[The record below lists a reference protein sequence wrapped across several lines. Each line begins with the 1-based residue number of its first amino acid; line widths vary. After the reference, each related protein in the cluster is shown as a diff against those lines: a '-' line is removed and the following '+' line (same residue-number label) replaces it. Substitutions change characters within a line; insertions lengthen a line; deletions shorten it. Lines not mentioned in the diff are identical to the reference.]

1 MSINREIKSLTH
13 LHTGITQPSKIK
25 QKNIIVSSMDGLR
38 FIILSEV
45 SQEGKEIYHL
55 QVEPINSYE

>member
-1 MSINREIKSLTH
+1 
-13 LHTGITQPSKIK
+13 
-25 QKNIIVSSMDGLR
+25 MDGLR

-55 QVEPINSYE
+55 QVEPINSYEWKNLYRETDSNT